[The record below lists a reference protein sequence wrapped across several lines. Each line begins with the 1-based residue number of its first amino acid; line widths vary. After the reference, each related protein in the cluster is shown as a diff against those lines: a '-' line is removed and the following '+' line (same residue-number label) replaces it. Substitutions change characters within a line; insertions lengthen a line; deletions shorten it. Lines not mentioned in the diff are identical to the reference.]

1 MKLHLAGKIIVF
13 IQILLS
19 AALLFLLKTSGL
31 VPDTYFLILLI
42 ILIVMAAFNMFLQ
55 FRRTRIFILG
65 IVLSILIIIL
75 SGLGIAG
82 VRYAVSFMDRIAG
95 LDYQTYDMVVVVKAE
110 DKASQ
115 LQDIANYRFGIQT
128 ASDTENTEKMIQD
141 IETNLGR
148 SVKIQEYDN
157 IQEEAQALLSGRVEA
172 AVYNNAFSGILE
184 EYIDGYADQ
193 VKEIYRY
200 GVEVPVETESQ
211 EPGDTREAFNLYIS
225 GIDVNGPISTT
236 SGKPS
241 GT

>member
-1 MKLHLAGKIIVF
+1 MR
-13 IQILLS
+13 LS
-19 AALLFLLKTSGL
+19 PEKGLEDYYGNLRRYALLKGWIPGSRQYLK
-31 VPDTYFLILLI
+31 
-42 ILIVMAAFNMFLQ
+42 NMF
-55 FRRTRIFILG
+55 FPG
-65 IVLSILIIIL
+65 ES
-75 SGLGIAG
+75 SGLGTAG
-82 VRYAVSFMDRIAG
+82 VLYAVRFMDRIAG

-110 DKASQ
+110 DKAEQ

-128 ASDTENTEKMIQD
+128 ASDTENTEKMIRD

-148 SVKIQEYDN
+148 SVKSQEYDN

-211 EPGDTREAFNLYIS
+211 EPEDTRESFNLYIS
-225 GIDVNGPISTT
+225 GISIGIT
-236 SGKPS
+236 SII
-241 GT
+241 